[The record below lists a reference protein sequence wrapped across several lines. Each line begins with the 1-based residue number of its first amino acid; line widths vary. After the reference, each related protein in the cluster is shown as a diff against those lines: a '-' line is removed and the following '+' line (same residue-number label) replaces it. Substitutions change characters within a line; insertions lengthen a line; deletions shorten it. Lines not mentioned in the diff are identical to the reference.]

1 MRSGSRDLNVDTH
14 VSAADTE
21 QYEDIDQLATRKD
34 YDDYNDY
41 KDSSDTLI
49 GDNVFGATA
58 TATVRTT
65 VSADSS
71 NQSHQRHQR
80 HQRKP
85 EYFSYP
91 PWTVQPPT
99 PSTSAPPQTLFNSDL
114 QPLQDMYSSWASS
127 LYTPISISEIESI
140 FHDISLYL
148 GFQRDASGNAFEMLM
163 HQLDSRASRMSAD
176 QALLTLHADYIGG
189 EHANFKR
196 WFFAAQLDL
205 DDAIGTENN
214 PGMAV
219 LGEAAHEV
227 NATFGQRCYAFLT
240 RNRTRQKSLRS
251 ATERWRKVMEQMSS
265 RDRIVQMAVFLL
277 CWTEAGNI
285 RFMPECLCYIF
296 KCANDHY
303 RSLEQIPEHERR
315 ILPQGYYLCHIIR
328 PLYRY
333 YRDQVYELVDG
344 RYLKREN
351 DHAKTIGY
359 DDINQ
364 LFWYPEGINR
374 IHLADGTRLVNI
386 RPDQRY
392 RALSSVRWDQPFFK
406 SFKEKRTFA
415 HLLVNYNRIWIA
427 HVAVYWFFTAYN
439 AHEVYKRD
447 WESQPARPM
456 QLSASA
462 LGGAVASLIM
472 IIGAFAEFSFLPVS
486 WNHFSTLF
494 RKLLLFSITLVLCI
508 GPTYYIATYE
518 RDTPFSL
525 NLARGQLAFSIFI
538 TAFYT
543 TVPSGRILG
552 DRVSSR
558 ARKYVASQ
566 TFTASYPKLDS
577 SGRYTSIVLWIL
589 VFSCKYVES
598 YCYLSLSSKDPMA
611 ALMNISVQNC
621 SDALVGEF
629 FCTHHAKFTLVIMI
643 MMDLVLFFLD
653 TYLWYVI
660 WSTFISVLRSFVLG
674 LSIWTPWKDLYRRI
688 PSMIYSKLLV
698 HNGLPMKPK
707 ILAAQVWNTIV
718 LSMYNDHL
726 LSIDHVQRLIYTE
739 IQSKEDGKRTFESP
753 PFFIDFDQKYGTRTE
768 LLPSNAEA
776 ERRISFFA
784 RSLAIK
790 MPESIP
796 VPEMPCF
803 TVLVP
808 HYSEKMLLS
817 LREIIREE
825 DESTRVSLLEYLKQL
840 HPVEWSHFIRD
851 TQTIAEE
858 SGMYRTPSATPSASP
873 LMTNL
878 ATKPMTTNAT
888 PSASPSMTNL
898 ATPSMTPAATPLL
911 SPSINISGRTS
922 PGGFGA
928 PRTPLPETL
937 HRSFSDTFASY
948 NNMKAQLPNY
958 TLRTRIWASVRSQT
972 LYRTI
977 SGFMNYKKAIKLLY
991 HVETPDLVDR
1001 LFDER
1006 NHSSVSSEDSQKF
1019 GVKHGETSDCDE
1031 IDEDTD
1037 HMVERALDSM
1047 ATRKFKFL
1055 VSMQRYSKFNAE
1067 ERENV
1072 EILLKTFP
1080 DLQIAYIEEIVTP
1093 DEDDI
1098 SEDFDEVR
1106 YYSVLIDG
1114 HCDKLPNGTRR
1125 PKMRIEL
1132 PGNPILGDG
1141 KSDNQNHA
1149 LIFYRGEYLQL
1160 IDANQ
1165 DNYLE
1170 ECLKIRNVIAEFESY
1185 QTSKHSPYS
1194 DWGQHDF
1201 YKKSPV
1207 AIVGAREYIFSE
1219 NVGILGDIAAGK
1231 EQTFGTMA
1239 ARALS
1244 HIGGKLHYGHPDFLN
1259 AIFMTTRGGV
1269 AKAQKGL
1276 HLNEDIFGGMTAF
1289 NRGGRIKHAEYYQCG
1304 KGRDLGFGTILNFQ
1318 TKIGTGMGEQM
1329 ISREYYY
1336 LGTQLPMDR
1345 FLTFYYGHG
1354 GFHVNNTLVIF
1365 SVQIITVTMVFLG
1378 TLNATLEDCKHDENG
1393 DYVGG
1398 QPGCYNLY
1406 PVYEWIKR
1414 TIVSIFLVFM
1424 IAFLPLFMHELMDR
1438 GAWKAFIRLTKQ
1450 FLSLSPVFE
1459 VFSTQIYRHSIVT
1472 SLTFGGARYIAT
1484 GRGFATTRISFPLLF
1499 SRFAGPSIYMGMRT
1513 LLMLT
1518 FISLTMW
1525 VPHLLYFWFSGLALA
1540 LAPFAFNPHQFSLYD
1555 FIIDY
1560 REFLHWMSRGNSKT
1574 HANSWISFCR
1584 MSRTRVTGYRKKIL
1598 GLPSEK
1604 YLDDS
1609 AKAGW
1614 QVVLFSEIIWPCFMA
1629 LIFVIA
1635 YMFMNS
1641 INNEYVVKPSMLIR
1655 ILYVTFIP
1663 LLLNAMVL
1671 LTGFMLSFFYGRKLT
1686 GLWQKYPAMVA
1697 ATVHAFAVLGQIAT
1711 FEYLWY
1717 LENWR
1722 GSSTILGIITSMA
1735 IQRAFVKSIVATF
1748 LSREIKND
1756 ETNRAWWSGKW
1767 WYTGLGQHIMTHP
1780 LREFF
1785 AKIAEC
1791 SLFTADFLTCHIL
1804 FFILAIPTL
1813 IPGFDRIH
1821 SIALFWLKPS
1831 KQIRPPLYS
1840 RKIQME
1846 RRRVFYKYG
1855 FIFLIIMG
1863 CLLSTILIPMIYK
1876 DIFFSW

>member
-1 MRSGSRDLNVDTH
+1 MRSSSRDLNVDTD
-14 VSAADTE
+14 VSPASLLSQPE
-21 QYEDIDQLATRKD
+21 QYAEYEDIDDLSAYRYPTTLKRTIDNIYTDTGKH
-34 YDDYNDY
+34 YDEYND
-41 KDSSDTLI
+41 SSESLI
-49 GDNVFGATA
+49 GDGVFGPTIATNVA
-58 TATVRTT
+58 T
-65 VSADSS
+65 DSG
-71 NQSHQRHQR
+71 
-80 HQRKP
+80 
-85 EYFSYP
+85 YP
-91 PWTVQPPT
+91 PWRVQPPT
-99 PSTSAPPQTLFNSDL
+99 PSTSVPPQTLFNSDIHPSHEEYL
-114 QPLQDMYSSWASS
+114 SWSSSPLC
-127 LYTPISISEIESI
+127 PITITEIESI
-140 FHDISLYL
+140 FHNVSHYL
-148 GFQRDASGNAFEMLM
+148 GFQSDASTNAFEMLM
-163 HQLDSRASRMSAD
+163 RQLDSRASRMQAN
-176 QALLTLHADYIGG
+176 QALMTLHADYIGG

-214 PGMAV
+214 PGMAI

-240 RNRTRQKSLRS
+240 RNRTRQQSLRS
-251 ATERWRKVMEQMSS
+251 ATERWRTAMEQMTSHN
-265 RDRIVQMAVFLL
+265 RIVQMAIFLL

-303 RSLEQIPEHERR
+303 TKIQQLPEEERP
-315 ILPQGYYLCHIIR
+315 ILPQGYYLRSIIR

-351 DHAKTIGY
+351 DHDKTIGY

-374 IHLADGTRLVNI
+374 IHLLDGTRLTNI
-386 RPDQRY
+386 RPDQRF
-392 RALSSVRWDQPFFK
+392 RALASVKWDQPFYK

-415 HLLVNYNRIWIA
+415 HLLVDYNRIWIA

-439 AHEVYKRD
+439 AHEAYKRD
-447 WESQPARPM
+447 WEPLPARPM
-456 QLSASA
+456 QISASA
-462 LGGAVASLIM
+462 MGGAVSSFIM
-472 IIGAFAEFSFLPVS
+472 ILGTIAEFSFLPLN
-486 WNHFSTLF
+486 WNHFSTLI
-494 RKLLLFSITLVLCI
+494 RKLLLYTTTLVLCI

-525 NLARGQLAFSIFI
+525 TLAKAHLAFAIFI

-543 TVPSGRILG
+543 LVPSGRILG

-566 TFTASYPKLDS
+566 TFTASYPKLDN
-577 SGRYTSIVLWIL
+577 SGRFTSIALWIL
-589 VFSCKYVES
+589 VFGCKYIES

-611 ALMNISVQNC
+611 ALMNMRVQNC

-629 FCTHHAKFTLVIMI
+629 FCTNHAKFTLAIMI
-643 MMDLVLFFLD
+643 IMDLVLFFLD

-660 WSTFISVLRSFVLG
+660 WSTFISVSRSFALG
-674 LSIWTPWKDLYRRI
+674 LSIWTPWRDLFRRV

-698 HNGLPMKPK
+698 PNDLPMKPK
-707 ILAAQVWNTIV
+707 LLAAQVWNLIV
-718 LSMYNDHL
+718 LSMYHDHL
-726 LSIDHVQRLIYTE
+726 LSIEHVQKLLYVE
-739 IQSKEDGKRTFESP
+739 VQSKEDGRRTYESP
-753 PFFIDFDQKYGTRTE
+753 PFFVDFDQKYGLRTE
-768 LLPSNAEA
+768 FLPTNAEA

-790 MPESIP
+790 MPEAIP

-825 DESTRVSLLEYLKQL
+825 DETTRVSLLEYLKQL

-851 TQTIAEE
+851 TRTIAEE
-858 SGMYRTPSATPSASP
+858 SGMYRTPIATP
-873 LMTNL
+873 T
-878 ATKPMTTNAT
+878 
-888 PSASPSMTNL
+888 ASPSLTNL
-898 ATPSMTPAATPLL
+898 TTPSMTPAATPLL
-911 SPSINISGRTS
+911 SPSSTISGKAS
-922 PGGFGA
+922 PGAFGA
-928 PRTPLPETL
+928 PKTPPVENL
-937 HRSFSDTFASY
+937 HRSFSDSFASY
-948 NNMKAQLPNY
+948 NMKAKLPDY
-958 TLRTRIWASVRSQT
+958 TLRTRIWASIRAQT

-977 SGFMNYKKAIKLLY
+977 SGFMNYHKAIKLLY

-1001 LFDER
+1001 LLEER
-1006 NHSSVSSEDSQKF
+1006 NQSSDSSDDSQKL
-1019 GVKHGETSDCDE
+1019 GVKHGERSDYD
-1031 IDEDTD
+1031 DLNEDVD
-1037 HMVERALDSM
+1037 QMVERSLDIM
-1047 ATRKFKFL
+1047 ARRKFKFI

-1080 DLQIAYIEEIVTP
+1080 DLQIAYIEEVVTP
-1093 DEDDI
+1093 DEDDS
-1098 SEDFDEVR
+1098 SEFFDEIK

-1114 HCDKLPNGTRR
+1114 HCDKMPNGTRKPR
-1125 PKMRIEL
+1125 MRIEL

-1170 ECLKIRNVIAEFESY
+1170 ECLKIRNVLGEFESF
-1185 QTSKHSPYS
+1185 QTSRHSPYS
-1194 DWGQHDF
+1194 NWGQDDF
-1201 YKKSPV
+1201 YKKPPV

-1336 LGTQLPMDR
+1336 LGTQLPTDR

-1365 SVQIITVTMVFLG
+1365 SVQIITVTLLLLG
-1378 TLNATLEDCKHDENG
+1378 TLNETLEDCKHDDNG
-1393 DYVGG
+1393 DYMGG

-1414 TIVSIFLVFM
+1414 TIISIFLVFM

-1438 GAWKAFIRLTKQ
+1438 GAWKAFSRLTKQ
-1450 FLSLSPVFE
+1450 FMSLSPIFE

-1518 FISLTMW
+1518 FISLSMW
-1525 VPHLLYFWFSGLALA
+1525 VPHLIYFWFSGFALA
-1540 LAPFAFNPHQFSLYD
+1540 LAPFAFNPHQFSLHD

-1560 REFLHWMSRGNSKT
+1560 REYLHWMSRGNAKS
-1574 HANSWISFCR
+1574 HSNSWISFCR
-1584 MSRTRVTGYRKKIL
+1584 LSRTRVTGYRKKIL

-1614 QVVLFSEIIWPCFMA
+1614 QVVLFSEIVWPAFMA
-1629 LIFVIA
+1629 FVFTLA

-1641 INNEYVVKPSMLIR
+1641 IKNEYIEKPSMLIR
-1655 ILYVTFIP
+1655 ILYIAFAPIA
-1663 LLLNAMVL
+1663 LNAVVL
-1671 LTGFMLSFFYGRKLT
+1671 VSGFLLSYFYGRKLST
-1686 GLWQKYPAMVA
+1686 EWEAYPAAM
-1697 ATVHAFAVLGQIAT
+1697 ATFVHAVAVLGQIVT

-1722 GSSTILGIITSMA
+1722 GTSTLLGIIASMA
-1735 IQRAFVKSIVATF
+1735 IQRAVVKSIVAMF
-1748 LSREIKND
+1748 LGREIKND

-1785 AKIAEC
+1785 AKLAEC
-1791 SLFTADFLTCHIL
+1791 SLFTADFLLCHIL

-1821 SIALFWLKPS
+1821 STALFWLKPS
-1831 KQIRPPLYS
+1831 KQIRPPIYS
-1840 RKIQME
+1840 RKIQIE

-1855 FIFLIIMG
+1855 FIYLIIMS
-1863 CLLSTILIPMIYK
+1863 CLASTIIIPLFYK
-1876 DIFFSW
+1876 DIIIGW